1 MVLPSWGV
9 WCSLTK
15 LAKLRGFE
23 PIVQQILAPVRSKLI
38 RSFRLMLLAVF
49 FYVICFVL
57 MEAFD
62 LAEA

>member
-15 LAKLRGFE
+15 LAKRRGFE
-23 PIVQQILAPVRSKLI
+23 PIIQQIPAPVRNKLI
-38 RSFRLMLLAVF
+38 RSFRLMLLAGF
-49 FYVICFVL
+49 FYVLCIVL

-62 LAEA
+62 LAEV